1 MTLCHTPTGC
11 PCTPP
16 LRTQP
21 SPSKNP
27 SRIIHQLNRQIFALF
42 LPLTCLGMC
51 VCACICVPACVC
63 AYWSVRHQF
72 ACIRNSFPLVIESL
86 DKLSTA
92 AALAPSSP
100 YLSLSLSLL
109 SFVSDQTHQQ
119 LVPLCKLMSV
129 LLATLAPFLYLPL
142 PIPPLCSSALCWHQ
156 LGELIC
162 ILCGIYSKCIIQIPI
177 CVACTHI
184 V

>member
-1 MTLCHTPTGC
+1 MH
-11 PCTPP
+11 TPP

-42 LPLTCLGMC
+42 LPLTCLGVCACVRLC
-51 VCACICVPACVC
+51 VCACICTLVCVCVC

-92 AALAPSSP
+92 AAFGTFLPSLSLSLSP
-100 YLSLSLSLL
+100 PFLCMRPNPSTARPVMQINERVVGHPLPLFSISFSLSLSLSL
-109 SFVSDQTHQQ
+109 S
-119 LVPLCKLMSV
+119 C
-129 LLATLAPFLYLPL
+129 LLAVLA
-142 PIPPLCSSALCWHQ
+142 CS
-156 LGELIC
+156 
-162 ILCGIYSKCIIQIPI
+162 GISW
-177 CVACTHI
+177 AH
-184 V
+184 

>member
-1 MTLCHTPTGC
+1 
-11 PCTPP
+11 
-16 LRTQP
+16 
-21 SPSKNP
+21 
-27 SRIIHQLNRQIFALF
+27 
-42 LPLTCLGMC
+42 MC
-51 VCACICVPACVC
+51 VCLYLCACICVHACVC

-92 AALAPSSP
+92 AAFGTFLSP
-100 YLSLSLSLL
+100 FPPHSLS

-142 PIPPLCSSALCWHQ
+142 PIPLLCSSGLCWHQ

-177 CVACTHI
+177 CVACPHI